1 MAANSQGDMCLF
13 LRAGDRCH
21 TTIRGSSWPRGETV
35 SRRRNLGDGRL
46 TRRNLVTLLGGA
58 VAVRPLASSAQQKP
72 IPVIGFVHLHS
83 PQLTREYLTAFHRG
97 LADAGFVEGKNLRIE
112 YRWGEGQNSRL
123 PTLIAELIGR
133 PVSVLV
139 VLESTLGALA
149 AKAATK
155 TIPIVFMQGA
165 DPVRIGLVDTLSWP
179 GGNLTGIDL
188 LLAAVA
194 AKRLQLLRELLPAAK
209 SIGYLRN
216 PTNPVYA
223 ESETSEVQAA
233 ARALGME
240 LILMNVSTVS
250 EIEAA
255 FENLAKQPVEALFVS
270 SDGFLLNHSDG
281 VANLAARHALPAIYG
296 WRQAVALGGLI
307 SYGTYFPAAWRQ
319 AAAYTARILRGE
331 KPADLPVQEVTKVEL
346 LINLKTANALGVAV
360 PQSLLA
366 RADEVIE

>member
-1 MAANSQGDMCLF
+1 MNRRDLLLLAAG
-13 LRAGDRCH
+13 AAVVVP
-21 TTIRGSSWPRGETV
+21 TT
-35 SRRRNLGDGRL
+35 
-46 TRRNLVTLLGGA
+46 GGTQ
-58 VAVRPLASSAQQKP
+58 PSAM
-72 IPVIGFVHLHS
+72 PVIGFVHLHS
-83 PQLTREYLTAFHRG
+83 PELTREYLAAFHRG
-97 LADAGFVEGKNLRIE
+97 LGDSGFVEGKNLRIE
-112 YRWGEGQNSRL
+112 YRWGGGRNDRL
-123 PTLIAELIGR
+123 PSLIAELVAR

-155 TIPIVFMQGA
+155 SIPVVFMQGA

-223 ESETSEVQAA
+223 EFETSEVQAA
-233 ARALGME
+233 ARLLGME
-240 LILMNVSTVS
+240 LTLMNSSTLG

-255 FENLAKQPVEALFVS
+255 FAKHGQQPVDALFVS
-270 SDGFLLNHSDG
+270 SDGFLLNHSDRI
-281 VANLAARHALPAIYG
+281 ADLAARHALPAIYG

-307 SYGTYFPAAWRQ
+307 SYGTYFPVAWRQ
-319 AAAYTARILRGE
+319 AGAYAARILKGE
-331 KPADLPVQEVTKVEL
+331 KPADLPVQEVTKLEL
-346 LINLKTANALGVAV
+346 LINLKTAKALGVAV
-360 PQSLLA
+360 PQFLLA